1 MSKTKEHEIE
11 SAIRGI
17 LEYIG
22 ENPEREGLLETPKR
36 VIKAFKEY
44 FSGYY
49 QNHHEILGKT
59 FTETA
64 GYSDMIS
71 LTNLKVES
79 HCEHHIAPIIGHAV
93 IAYIPKNAVVGISK
107 ISRLVSMYSHRLQL
121 QERLTKQILD
131 AIDEVLQPHGT
142 AVYISASHSCLSK
155 RGIHDDA
162 AIVKTFAFSGY
173 FLNLELDYKKRFV
186 ELIQHI

>member
-1 MSKTKEHEIE
+1 MSKVKEHEIE
-11 SAIRGI
+11 NSIRKI

-22 ENPEREGLLETPKR
+22 ENPDREGLSETPKR
-36 VIKAFKEY
+36 VVKAFKEY
-44 FSGYY
+44 FSGYN

-64 GYSDMIS
+64 GYSDMIA
-71 LTNLKVES
+71 LTNLRVQS
-79 HCEHHIAPIIGHAV
+79 HCEHHIAPITGQAIV
-93 IAYIPKNAVVGISK
+93 AYIPKNAVVGISK

-131 AIDEVLQPHGT
+131 AIDEVLTPYGT

-155 RGIHDDA
+155 RGICDDEA
-162 AIVKTFAFSGY
+162 MVQTFAFSGD
-173 FLNLELDYKKRFV
+173 FLNSQLDYKQRFIALTQRV
-186 ELIQHI
+186 